1 MYIGHYKE
9 NIHCKDTFGN
19 IPIEVIG
26 VISMYIVADPYI
38 LYDKQEREKR
48 KRNDEKNKERIEK
61 RRK

>member
-9 NIHCKDTFGN
+9 IIHCKNTFGK

-38 LYDKQEREKR
+38 YIK
-48 KRNDEKNKERIEK
+48 
-61 RRK
+61 